1 MGKYAALHIIEYQ
14 AVSGYIY
21 DTPYSYSSAFL
32 RNSLKIKYMHRCI
45 KWESAENI

>member
-14 AVSGYIY
+14 AVSRYIY
-21 DTPYSYSSAFL
+21 DTPYCFPTAFM

-45 KWESAENI
+45 KWESVGNI